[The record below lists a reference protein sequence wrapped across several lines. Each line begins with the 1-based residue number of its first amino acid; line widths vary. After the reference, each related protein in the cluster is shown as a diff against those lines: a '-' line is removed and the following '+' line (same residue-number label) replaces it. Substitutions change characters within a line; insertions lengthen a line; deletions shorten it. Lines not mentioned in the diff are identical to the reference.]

1 MTNLQEVICK
11 LQLNNELVVLR
22 TCGSEYQNELLA
34 ALTDGYNA
42 LDLALPNVRM
52 QVEQNPAAFVRS
64 LPLPVF
70 LQNLHCA
77 PSLLSCLLQ
86 NELPRNKI
94 IACCRQSCY
103 LQEQAESFAG
113 KAAFLDLPLTA
124 QVQKPF
130 IPTDVYL
137 AAGVSK
143 RQSKDILPLIVDGS
157 WGQKTAAY
165 VNSLLQHDIME
176 HTTVKDDIKFFRFLC
191 AAASMAGCVVNYA
204 VLANNVG
211 ISAPTA
217 KQWLQFLEGAGAVY
231 FVQPLST
238 VIAGRRLVKAPKL
251 YFRDTGVAAYLLQI
265 AEAAALL
272 PSVYFKSLYENYLVS
287 RLREGF
293 WQQGLPFPAE
303 FYRDSNNKEIT
314 LLLRDGFTMYPVI
327 ISSTEL
333 KAAKLQRLLSL
344 LQPYIENNNI
354 ALGNTVLLALGGQSG
369 RLASGIWRLDAGCL

>member
-1 MTNLQEVICK
+1 MSNLQKVIRN
-11 LQLNNELVVLR
+11 LQLNDKLVILR

-34 ALTDGYNA
+34 ALTDGYSTLN
-42 LDLALPNVRM
+42 LALPNVRM
-52 QVEQNPAAFVRS
+52 QVEQNPVAFVHS
-64 LPLPVF
+64 LQLPVF

-86 NELPRNKI
+86 SELPMSKI
-94 IACCRQSCY
+94 IASCRQSCY

-113 KAAFLDLPLTA
+113 KAAFLDLPLVA
-124 QVQKPF
+124 DKQEPF
-130 IPTDVYL
+130 IPTDAYL
-137 AAGVSK
+137 AAGISTG
-143 RQSKDILPLIVDGS
+143 QSKDILPLIVNGS
-157 WGQKTAAY
+157 FGMQTAAY

-191 AAASMAGCVVNYA
+191 AAASIAGCVVNYA

-231 FVQPLST
+231 FVQPLGT
-238 VIAGRRLVKAPKL
+238 IIAGRRLVKAPKL
-251 YFRDTGVAAYLLQI
+251 YFRDTCVAAYLLQI
-265 AEAAALL
+265 ADAAALL
-272 PSVYFKSLYENYLVS
+272 PSVYFKNLYENYLVS

-293 WQQGLPFPAE
+293 LQQGLPFRAE

-314 LLLRDGFTMYPVI
+314 LLLRDGFIIYPVI
-327 ISSTEL
+327 ISSTEI
-333 KAAKLQRLLSL
+333 KPTKLQRLLSL

-354 ALGNTVLLALGGQSG
+354 ALGNAVLLILGGQSG
-369 RLASGIWRLDAGCL
+369 QIADGVWRMDAGCL